1 METIAIEFLVPGN
14 VILTEGLLQM
24 LDTQVSSNTFLF
36 VVEFEELE
44 MLLDEIK
51 SEMEFDFVVTKI
63 D

>member
-1 METIAIEFLVPGN
+1 METIAIEFLTQSTVT
-14 VILTEGLLQM
+14 LTEGLLQM

-44 MLLDEIK
+44 MLLSELD
-51 SEMEFDFVVTKI
+51 SEMEFDFVVTKL

>member
-1 METIAIEFLVPGN
+1 METIAVEFLTQST

-24 LDTQVSSNTFLF
+24 LDTQVSGNTFLF

-44 MLLDEIK
+44 MLLDEMR
-51 SEMEFDFVVTKI
+51 SEMEFEFVVTKM

>member
-24 LDTQVSSNTFLF
+24 LDTQVSGNTFLF
-36 VVEFEELE
+36 VIEFEELE
-44 MLLDEIK
+44 LLLDEIK